1 MVQTVIGINSPM
13 MQMPDKKRKQM
24 DYKKELQEIIDQV
37 ESAKNRLAEVTEAMD
52 FDDKEVDSLDEALDA
67 LDDAIDIM
75 TDSLEEIVK
84 SLIAKLQN
92 KYHVSAAEVDEQDTH
107 QIIVI
112 GVAAIVPHNAMAD
125 SLMDD
130 ISLFVEENTEAEIID
145 EEREIR

>member
-67 LDDAIDIM
+67 LDKVNSDEVGREGGLGRDAIDIM
-75 TDSLEEIVK
+75 TDSLEE
-84 SLIAKLQN
+84 
-92 KYHVSAAEVDEQDTH
+92 
-107 QIIVI
+107 
-112 GVAAIVPHNAMAD
+112 
-125 SLMDD
+125 
-130 ISLFVEENTEAEIID
+130 EE
-145 EEREIR
+145 